1 MKDRPNPTQPN
12 PTQPNRARQW
22 FLRYLILSLLTLP
35 VILSTCARQKT
46 TPAVT
51 TPVRASN
58 PEVQSPVG
66 RPQRYVV
73 SRVIDGDTIV
83 LHIDNK
89 EVKVRLIGVDTPE
102 TVHPQKPVEAYGKE
116 ASIFLS
122 NLLKGE
128 KVYLEY
134 EKGTQETDKYGRL
147 LAYLYRVPDK
157 LFINLEIIRQ
167 GYGHAYTK
175 YPFKY
180 MDLFRDTERQARESA
195 KGLWAPDAGQKPSAI
210 PESKLSEVKC
220 VDAKRHPDV
229 SGDDSGKQKQEEPVE
244 ITVYV
249 TRTGSKYH
257 RVGCR
262 YLAKSCIPMSLKE
275 AKARYGPCSVCNPP
289 R

>member
-1 MKDRPNPTQPN
+1 
-12 PTQPNRARQW
+12 
-22 FLRYLILSLLTLP
+22 
-35 VILSTCARQKT
+35 
-46 TPAVT
+46 
-51 TPVRASN
+51 
-58 PEVQSPVG
+58 
-66 RPQRYVV
+66 VV

-83 LHIDNK
+83 LNIDK
-89 EVKVRLIGVDTPE
+89 QEVKVRLIGVDTPE

-180 MDLFRDTERQARESA
+180 MELFRDCERQARESA
-195 KGLWAPDAGQKPSAI
+195 KGLWAPDAVQKPSAI
-210 PESKLSEVKC
+210 PESKPPEV
-220 VDAKRHPDV
+220 R
-229 SGDDSGKQKQEEPVE
+229 DDFGNKKEETPVE

-257 RVGCR
+257 RAGCR

-275 AKARYGPCSVCNPP
+275 AKTRYGPCSVCNPP